1 MVIKNCIKTCT
12 TENLQ
17 TFFISNYRFKHL
29 KIYPPLLG
37 KFIELNTHVYVKEHK
52 LVFRPLEVI
61 LQKSN
66 FLEFWSR
73 NSHDFSILNE
83 LKDYHFLKEKKPT
96 LVLVPTLNFVPIWKF
111 PPSEKLAQP
120 FQLIDFLH
128 VACWIRDFSEPCICN
143 NVLLM
148 LPVLK
153 LS

>member
-83 LKDYHFLKEKKPT
+83 LKDYHFLKEKS
-96 LVLVPTLNFVPIWKF
+96 LRWCWF
-111 PPSEKLAQP
+111 PPSISFLSENSHHQRSLHNRFNWLTFFMWHAESGIFLNLAFAIMCFWCCQ
-120 FQLIDFLH
+120 
-128 VACWIRDFSEPCICN
+128 C
-143 NVLLM
+143 
-148 LPVLK
+148 
-153 LS
+153 